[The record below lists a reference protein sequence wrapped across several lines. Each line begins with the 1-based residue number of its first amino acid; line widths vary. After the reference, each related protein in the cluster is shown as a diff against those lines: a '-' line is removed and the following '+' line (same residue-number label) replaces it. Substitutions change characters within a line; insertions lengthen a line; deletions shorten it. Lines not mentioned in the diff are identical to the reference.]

1 MSPTKEQVELFIRH
15 AETGYN
21 ERHMAEAVPYKE
33 LMWWHECKRILR
45 AAAEPQEARP
55 PGFQPVEIKGEP
67 ASETLL
73 RDRE

>member
-1 MSPTKEQVELFIRH
+1 MSLTKVQAEEFISY

-21 ERHMAEAVPYKE
+21 ECVAKE
-33 LMWWHECKRILR
+33 PVLPKDVLWWNECKRILR